1 MDVATVAV
9 YERSASEWRRRRG
22 EATDGLGR
30 EFRERVGNGPVADLG
45 CGAGRYLA
53 EIGRPVVGVDAT
65 FAMLSLA
72 RSRVHPLAQGDLESL
87 PFADG
92 VLAGIFARHSYLHL
106 PKARLGHAL
115 AEAGRVLRPG
125 GLFLATLIAG
135 NYEGYE
141 LPGDDFPGRYF
152 ACWTAAELTATL
164 AGAGFVDVSVVPIDR
179 PQGRADLLATS
190 RR

>member
-1 MDVATVAV
+1 
-9 YERSASEWRRRRG
+9 
-22 EATDGLGR
+22 
-30 EFRERVGNGPVADLG
+30 
-45 CGAGRYLA
+45 
-53 EIGRPVVGVDAT
+53 
-65 FAMLSLA
+65 
-72 RSRVHPLAQGDLESL
+72 
-87 PFADG
+87 
-92 VLAGIFARHSYLHL
+92 
-106 PKARLGHAL
+106 
-115 AEAGRVLRPG
+115 
-125 GLFLATLIAG
+125 LFLATLIAG